1 MAIIASSSSG
11 GPGIVADRKRPGPDV
26 VSFIVMAALMTVGV
40 LMIYAST
47 REQLELQNL
56 DPGRLMQRQIIFA
69 VVAVGVYVVGSLID
83 YREFRNF
90 AAWIYVGTLGTLVL
104 LISPLIPAQENVKR
118 WIDLGIFQ
126 VQPSEFAKITMVIV
140 LATVLAPARQE
151 GMQWKRMV
159 QGLFLVAIPSLLIFF
174 QPDLGTMLVFTFMTF
189 VMLFAG
195 GATWKQLLVLG
206 AGAVGGGMVVFQR
219 GLLKEYQLER
229 LTAFYDP
236 DADPLGVAYQQA
248 QSVTAIGSGQLTG
261 KGLFDGALTNLRFVP
276 EQETDFIFTAVGEQL
291 GFLGSALVIAAF
303 VILLWR
309 AFVIAATARD
319 RFGSLMAVGIGSM
332 IMFQVFVN
340 IGMTMKIMPVTG
352 LPLPFLSYGGSSLL
366 TFAFAMGLLNSIW
379 RRRSPV
385 PGETY
390 IV

>member
-1 MAIIASSSSG
+1 MPLVDGSRVGA
-11 GPGIVADRKRPGPDV
+11 PGIVADRKRPGPDV
-26 VSFIVMAALMTVGV
+26 TSFFVMMALISVGV

-69 VVAVGVYVVGSLID
+69 VIAVGVYVAGSLLD
-83 YREFRNF
+83 YREFRNY
-90 AAWIYVGTLGTLVL
+90 AAWIYLGTLAALIL

-151 GMQWKRMV
+151 GMQWKRIV
-159 QGLFLVAIPSLLIFF
+159 QALFLVAIPALLIFL
-174 QPDLGTMLVFTFMTF
+174 QPDLGTMLVFAFVTF

-195 GATWKQLLVLG
+195 GATWKQMIALG
-206 AGAVGGGMVVFQR
+206 GGTVGAVAVVFQR
-219 GLLKEYQLER
+219 GLLKDYQLER

-236 DADPLGVAYQQA
+236 SADPLGIAYQQA

-261 KGLFDGALTNLRFVP
+261 TGLFDGALTNLRFVP

-303 VILLWR
+303 VVLLWR
-309 AFVIAATARD
+309 AFVVAAMARD
-319 RFGSLMAVGIGSM
+319 RFGSLLAVGIGSM

-379 RRRSPV
+379 RKRSPV

>member
-1 MAIIASSSSG
+1 MAVIESSKPGAS
-11 GPGIVADRKRPGPDV
+11 IVGDRKRPGPDV
-26 VSFIVMAALMTVGV
+26 VSFVVMAALITVGI

-47 REQLELQNL
+47 RDQLELQNL

-69 VVAVGVYVVGSLID
+69 VVAVAVYLVGSLID
-83 YREFRNF
+83 YREFRNH
-90 AAWIYVGTLGTLVL
+90 AGWIYVATLAALVL
-104 LISPLIPAQENVKR
+104 LISPVIPAQENVKR
-118 WIDLGIFQ
+118 WIDLGVFQ
-126 VQPSEFAKITMVIV
+126 VQPSEFAKITMAIV

-151 GMQWKRMV
+151 GMKWKRIG
-159 QGLFLVAIPSLLIFF
+159 QALFLVAIPSLLIFL
-174 QPDLGTMLVFTFMTF
+174 QPDLGTMLVFAFMTF
-189 VMLFAG
+189 VVLFAS
-195 GATWKQLLVLG
+195 GATWKQLVSMGG
-206 AGAVGGGMVVFQR
+206 AAVGMGLLIFRQ

-236 DADPLGVAYQQA
+236 DADPLGIAYQQL

-291 GFLGSALVIAAF
+291 GFLGSAFVIAAF

-319 RFGSLMAVGIGSM
+319 RFGSLLAIGIASM

-352 LPLPFLSYGGSSLL
+352 LPLPFMSYGGSSLL
-366 TFAFAMGLLNSIW
+366 TFAFSMGLLNSIW
-379 RRRSPV
+379 RKRSPV

>member
-1 MAIIASSSSG
+1 MAVIESPKPGAS
-11 GPGIVADRKRPGPDV
+11 IVGDRKRPGPDV
-26 VSFIVMAALMTVGV
+26 VSFVVMAALITVGI

-47 REQLELQNL
+47 RDQLELQNL

-69 VVAVGVYVVGSLID
+69 VVAVAVYLVGSLID
-83 YREFRNF
+83 YREFRNY
-90 AAWIYVGTLGTLVL
+90 AGWIYVATLAALVL

-118 WIDLGIFQ
+118 WIDLGVFQ
-126 VQPSEFAKITMVIV
+126 VQPSEFAKITMAIV

-151 GMQWKRMV
+151 GMKWKRIG
-159 QGLFLVAIPSLLIFF
+159 QALFLVAIPSLLIFL
-174 QPDLGTMLVFTFMTF
+174 QPDLGTMLVFAFMTF
-189 VMLFAG
+189 IVVFAS
-195 GATWKQLLVLG
+195 GATWKQLVSMG
-206 AGAVGGGMVVFQR
+206 GVAVGMGLLIFRQ

-236 DADPLGVAYQQA
+236 DADPLGIAYQQL

-291 GFLGSALVIAAF
+291 GFLGSAFVIAAF

-309 AFVIAATARD
+309 AFVIAAMARD
-319 RFGSLMAVGIGSM
+319 RFGSLLAIGIASM

-366 TFAFAMGLLNSIW
+366 TFAFSMGLLNSIW
-379 RRRSPV
+379 RKRSPV

>member
-1 MAIIASSSSG
+1 MA
-11 GPGIVADRKRPGPDV
+11 VATRTPETGVVAERKRPGPDV
-26 VSFIVMAALMTVGV
+26 ISFVVMAALMAIGI

-56 DPGRLMQRQIIFA
+56 DGGRLMQRQIIFA
-69 VVAVGVYVVGSLID
+69 VVAVAVYVVGSLID
-83 YREFRNF
+83 YREYRHH
-90 AAWIYVGTLGTLVL
+90 AAWIYLGTLAALLL

-118 WIDLGIFQ
+118 WIDLGVFQ
-126 VQPSEFAKITMVIV
+126 VQPSEFAKITMVVV

-151 GMQWKRMV
+151 GMQWKRI
-159 QGLFLVAIPSLLIFF
+159 GRALVLVSVPSLLIFM
-174 QPDLGTMLVFTFMTF
+174 QPDLGTMLVFAFMTL
-189 VMLFAG
+189 VMLSVG
-195 GATWKQLLVLG
+195 GATWKQILALAAAGV
-206 AGAVGGGMVVFQR
+206 GAVFVVFDR
-219 GLLKEYQLER
+219 GLLKDYQLER

-236 DADPLGVAYQQA
+236 NADPLGIAYQQS
-248 QSVTAIGSGQLTG
+248 QSVTAIGSGQITG

-291 GFLGSALVIAAF
+291 GFLGSALVIAGF
-303 VILLWR
+303 LVLLWR
-309 AFVIAATARD
+309 VFAVATTSRD
-319 RFGSLMAVGIGSM
+319 RFGSLVAVGIGSM

-366 TFAFAMGLLNSIW
+366 TFALAMGILNSIW

>member
-1 MAIIASSSSG
+1 MTPPRGDAPHHSANGIRSPADAGVSSTGHAS
-11 GPGIVADRKRPGPDV
+11 
-26 VSFIVMAALMTVGV
+26 VSRVDLEDLYEPEWVDWFRLTPQERW
-40 LMIYAST
+40 
-47 REQLELQNL
+47 RETA
-56 DPGRLMQRQIIFA
+56 RLWHHY
-69 VVAVGVYVVGSLID
+69 VAVGGSLD
-83 YREFRNF
+83 PEPDPQ
-90 AAWIYVGTLGTLVL
+90 
-104 LISPLIPAQENVKR
+104 SP
-118 WIDLGIFQ
+118 
-126 VQPSEFAKITMVIV
+126 
-140 LATVLAPARQE
+140 
-151 GMQWKRMV
+151 
-159 QGLFLVAIPSLLIFF
+159 
-174 QPDLGTMLVFTFMTF
+174 
-189 VMLFAG
+189 
-195 GATWKQLLVLG
+195 
-206 AGAVGGGMVVFQR
+206 
-219 GLLKEYQLER
+219 
-229 LTAFYDP
+229 FYDP

-379 RRRSPV
+379 RPV
-385 PGETY
+385 MLT
-390 IV
+390 

>member
-1 MAIIASSSSG
+1 MAVAESSSSG
-11 GPGIVADRKRPGPDV
+11 ESIVGERKKPGPDI
-26 VSFIVMAALMTVGV
+26 VSFVVMSALITIGI

-69 VVAVGVYVVGSLID
+69 VVAIAVYVVGSLID

-90 AAWIYVGTLGTLVL
+90 AGWVYVATLGALILLVT
-104 LISPLIPAQENVKR
+104 PLIPAQENVKR

-151 GMQWKRMV
+151 GMKWKRIG
-159 QGLFLVAIPSLLIFF
+159 QALFLVAVPSLLIFL
-174 QPDLGTMLVFTFMTF
+174 QPDLGTMLVFTFVTF
-189 VMLFAG
+189 VVLFAS
-195 GATWKQLLVLG
+195 GATWKQLLTIG
-206 AGAVGGGMVVFQR
+206 AASVGFIAIVFRQ
-219 GLLKEYQLER
+219 GFLKEYQLER

-236 DADPLGVAYQQA
+236 DADPLGIAYQQS

-291 GFLGSALVIAAF
+291 GFLGSAVVIAAF
-303 VILLWR
+303 VVLLWR

-319 RFGSLMAVGIGSM
+319 RFGSLLAVGIGSM

-340 IGMTMKIMPVTG
+340 IGMTVKIMPVTG

-379 RRRSPV
+379 RKRSPV